1 MQNAAIIFKRKK
13 LKLENQYKL
22 TPVWYIIG
30 DLIEEDN
37 ITYLKTSDKILAG
50 GNKLKGILPIYNFAG
65 DFNSFDDEYVYG
77 FPISIEKILKVM
89 KDDKGEYIQVFL
101 EEYFEA
107 LSYYN
112 YYQICD
118 DINKSLYCYS
128 SPKRIVEREY

>member
-89 KDDKGEYIQVFL
+89 KDDKGEYIQVF
-101 EEYFEA
+101 FG
-107 LSYYN
+107 
-112 YYQICD
+112 
-118 DINKSLYCYS
+118 
-128 SPKRIVEREY
+128 RIF